1 MRLCCFTKWPLK
13 LQVLICTYCHSYCR
27 YKRRLIL
34 SESQED
40 NTLKHTK
47 PVMVDDH
54 KLIQR
59 QKQIDIGKN
68 TLSYGRYIEAVKR
81 YWFDNTQLTSTLI
94 IHWYMGLVLIIS
106 QDFIVD
112 HQKYQIDPAYQPLI
126 INTRRISY
134 KNSKVKV
141 IYFSWSFT
149 VDHFNLFNPFTPGNF
164 AKIWVLKLVVQFS
177 GHCSAIKS

>member
-1 MRLCCFTKWPLK
+1 MPSIWFLWKISDFLVARGQKLGTRGHWALLEHSPALIRIVFDKKAQVLVLVLQSWEVLNLPFYTPKIMRLCCFTKWPLK

-34 SESQED
+34 SESQD
-40 NTLKHTK
+40 NNTLKHTK

-94 IHWYMGLVLIIS
+94 DTWAWCWES
-106 QDFIVD
+106 
-112 HQKYQIDPAYQPLI
+112 
-126 INTRRISY
+126 
-134 KNSKVKV
+134 
-141 IYFSWSFT
+141 
-149 VDHFNLFNPFTPGNF
+149 
-164 AKIWVLKLVVQFS
+164 AKLS
-177 GHCSAIKS
+177 

>member
-1 MRLCCFTKWPLK
+1 MVLVLQSWEVLNLPFYTPKIMRLCCFTKWPLK

-34 SESQED
+34 SECQED

-47 PVMVDDH
+47 PVMVNDH

-81 YWFDNTQLTSTLI
+81 YWLHNTQLTSTLI
-94 IHWYMGLVLIIS
+94 LLIHGPGVEN
-106 QDFIVD
+106 
-112 HQKYQIDPAYQPLI
+112 QPRFH
-126 INTRRISY
+126 N
-134 KNSKVKV
+134 
-141 IYFSWSFT
+141 WS
-149 VDHFNLFNPFTPGNF
+149 
-164 AKIWVLKLVVQFS
+164 AKIVLLWTTLTHLPQEIIL
-177 GHCSAIKS
+177 AWMN